1 MKLALSETIKKI
13 DRFAVENIGIPMTEL
28 MKRSGAAVERAVRE
42 RVKPGRRVVILA
54 GKGNNGGDGYAAALG
69 LMRDYDVTIYDVFGK
84 GQNGEAGKYFLT
96 EYQRL
101 GGKIV
106 TFLPSEE
113 IKRDIKGSDCIVD
126 AIFGTGFQGEM
137 PEEIRPL
144 AITVREAV
152 EAKKIA
158 IDVPLGINADNG
170 SVSDFAIS
178 VNATVELSFI
188 KPGIISYPAR
198 SFVGSIV
205 YDDIGLPRDL
215 IEKEFSF
222 VYHMVNK
229 KWVKSVF
236 PKREDN
242 SHKGSFGKLLV
253 ITGSEKYRGAAHL
266 SLESAMRGGAGY
278 TSYLGSPALCEE
290 LSKKYPEV
298 IYKSKSIDNTLTES
312 DIEEI
317 IEYSNSYSAILI
329 GSGSDNTDGLLRL
342 TKRFLETEG
351 APIILDADA
360 INAIATL
367 GAGAVRASKRKV
379 ILTPHPLEFARL
391 SDMEVSSVQLHRL
404 EAAIKFAKENRCTV
418 VLKGAGTIITDGN
431 NTYINTVASS
441 SLAKAGS
448 GDVLA
453 GFVGAFVAQGKL
465 DFAVLSSLAVYF
477 HSMAGVSLAKEYSSY
492 GVLPSE
498 LPLEIVRG
506 IAEIEKEFETEKK
519 EFLET

>member
-1 MKLALSETIKKI
+1 MKLALSDTIKKI
-13 DRFAVENIGIPMTEL
+13 DRFAVDSIGIPMVEL

-42 RVKPGRRVVILA
+42 RVKVGSKIVILA

-69 LMRDYDVTIYDVFGK
+69 LMGDYKVKVYDIFGK
-84 GQNGEAGKYFLT
+84 GQNGEAGKYFLS
-96 EYQRL
+96 EYVKC
-101 GGKIV
+101 GGEIV
-106 TFLPSEE
+106 NFAPSEE
-113 IKRDIKGSDCIVD
+113 IKRDIKDSDCIVD

-170 SVSDFAIS
+170 SVSGFAIS

-198 SFVGSIV
+198 AFVGSIV
-205 YDDIGLPRDL
+205 YDDIGLPREI
-215 IEKEFSF
+215 IENEFSF
-222 VYHMVNK
+222 VYHMINK

-236 PKREDN
+236 PRREDN

-266 SLESAMRGGAGY
+266 SLESAMRGGTGY
-278 TSYLGSPALCEE
+278 TSYIGSPSLCAE
-290 LSKKYPEV
+290 LSQKYPEA
-298 IYKSKSIDNTLTES
+298 IYKEKSIDDSLTES

-317 IEYSNSYSAILI
+317 IEYSKGYSAILI

-360 INAIATL
+360 INAISPIGS
-367 GAGAVRASKRKV
+367 GAIRSSKRKV

-391 SDMEVSSVQLHRL
+391 SDMDVASVQQHRL
-404 EAAIKFAKENRCTV
+404 EAAIKFAKENRCIV

-431 NTYINTVASS
+431 YTYINTVASS

-453 GFVGAFVAQGKL
+453 GFIGAFVAQGGL
-465 DFAVLSSLAVYF
+465 DFAVAASLAVYF
-477 HSMAGVSLAKEYSSY
+477 HSMAGISLAKEYSSY

-498 LPLEIVRG
+498 LPLEIVRN
-506 IAEIEKEFETEKK
+506 IAEIEKECKTNKK
-519 EFLET
+519 ELFEI